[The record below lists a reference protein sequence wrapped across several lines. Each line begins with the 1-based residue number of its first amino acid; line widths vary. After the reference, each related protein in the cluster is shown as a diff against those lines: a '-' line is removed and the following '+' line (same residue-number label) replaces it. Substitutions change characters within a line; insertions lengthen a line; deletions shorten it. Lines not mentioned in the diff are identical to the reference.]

1 MRTHPMTA
9 ISDYMLFMECTKRSK
24 DHGEE
29 AELEPKAFMRGF
41 WASREVEGAD
51 REVAEPPAVETGA
64 KKVAFGVGNH
74 GPQRE
79 QRHSLSRAQ
88 RSSQDER

>member
-1 MRTHPMTA
+1 MGTHPKTA

-24 DHGEE
+24 HHGEE
-29 AELEPKAFMRGF
+29 AEAEPMASMRGL

-64 KKVAFGVGNH
+64 RRLRLESAITAISENSATV
-74 GPQRE
+74 
-79 QRHSLSRAQ
+79 
-88 RSSQDER
+88 